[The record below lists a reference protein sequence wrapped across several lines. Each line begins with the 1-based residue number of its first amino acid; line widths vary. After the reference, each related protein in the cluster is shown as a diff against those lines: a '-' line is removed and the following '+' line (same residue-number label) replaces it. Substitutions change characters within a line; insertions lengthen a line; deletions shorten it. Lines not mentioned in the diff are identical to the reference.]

1 MSVASSYQI
10 ILIFSRYHIQVVQ
23 YTLPDNPEVSL
34 LSPTPRK
41 MTIVSVSLLLL
52 VGIQRAALGASIS
65 ATQQSLM
72 DDIVGVWRQFR
83 DPDNGFWC
91 DTLRFTSGP
100 GLTVYSASV
109 KEGRRDKHK
118 C

>member
-1 MSVASSYQI
+1 
-10 ILIFSRYHIQVVQ
+10 
-23 YTLPDNPEVSL
+23 
-34 LSPTPRK
+34 
-41 MTIVSVSLLLL
+41 MTIFSVSLLLL

-109 KEGRRDKHK
+109 KEGMRDKHK